1 MKTFN
6 REHYPDEMEEL
17 YLDALDI
24 AKTHGYC
31 GTPILQRKL
40 RIGYFKA
47 RELIDMLFERGIIEP
62 ENGAKPRKVINTS
75 IPT

>member
-6 REHYPDEMEEL
+6 REHYPDEMEE
-17 YLDALDI
+17 YYRDAVEIVLTNG
-24 AKTHGYC
+24 KCQTSL
-31 GTPILQRKL
+31 LQRKL

-47 RELIDMLFERGIIEP
+47 VELVDMLFERGIIGP
-62 ENGAKPRKVINTS
+62 PNGAKPREVINTS